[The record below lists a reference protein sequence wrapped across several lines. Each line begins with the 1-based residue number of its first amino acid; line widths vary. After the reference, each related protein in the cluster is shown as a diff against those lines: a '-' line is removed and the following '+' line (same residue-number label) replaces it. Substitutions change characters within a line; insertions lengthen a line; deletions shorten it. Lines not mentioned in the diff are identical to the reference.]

1 MNGKL
6 LKCVVPFQ
14 SVRVHFLERDSC
26 NNEDKLIFIKKLVKA
41 ISFFDVFIKIL
52 K

>member
-1 MNGKL
+1 MNWKL
-6 LKCVVPFQ
+6 FKCVVPFQ

-41 ISFFDVFIKIL
+41 ISFLMFLSKY
-52 K
+52 